1 MAGSTYIKIPKEFDH
16 PRKLLIN
23 IQNFGDSKCFKWCL
37 VRYLHPA
44 DRNPR
49 RITKVDQDFAK
60 KHSQN

>member
-1 MAGSTYIKIPKEFDH
+1 MV
-16 PRKLLIN
+16 
-23 IQNFGDSKCFKWCL
+23 FGQI
-37 VRYLHPA
+37 LHPA